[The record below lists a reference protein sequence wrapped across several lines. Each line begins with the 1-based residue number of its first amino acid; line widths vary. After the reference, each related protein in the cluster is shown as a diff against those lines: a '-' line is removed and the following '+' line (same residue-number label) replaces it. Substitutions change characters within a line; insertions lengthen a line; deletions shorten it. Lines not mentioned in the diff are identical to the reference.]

1 MPSKFPNTRGHFLNC
16 SYGTSRFDK
25 RSGVRRGIDK
35 TLQDTILG
43 GINPTVRPAFVRDG
57 SFRLWY
63 NGGMMRAY
71 VFIDGNNFY
80 FKLRS
85 LTDSA
90 KGRYRLSSFNFRA
103 FSEWLT
109 RPHSLEGISY
119 YIGAVKQQESNEK
132 SKKMFADQQRLLM
145 RLQGQEVSFVLGHL
159 IRHPDKTYHEK
170 GVDVRLAVE
179 MIRYARQNKYN
190 IAYLLSSDTDLVPA
204 VEEVQSFGKKIQ
216 YVGVPKGQS
225 YGLTK
230 AADDVR
236 LLRLEDIERFF
247 L

>member
-1 MPSKFPNTRGHFLNC
+1 MPSKFPNTHGHFLNC
-16 SYGTSRFDK
+16 SYGTGHSDK
-25 RSGVRRGIDK
+25 RSGIPRGIDK
-35 TLQDTILG
+35 TLQNTILG

-85 LTDSA
+85 LTDST

-109 RPHSLEGISY
+109 RSHSLEGISY

-170 GVDVRLAVE
+170 GV
-179 MIRYARQNKYN
+179 
-190 IAYLLSSDTDLVPA
+190 
-204 VEEVQSFGKKIQ
+204 
-216 YVGVPKGQS
+216 
-225 YGLTK
+225 
-230 AADDVR
+230 
-236 LLRLEDIERFF
+236 
-247 L
+247 